1 MHPLFLNLGS
11 GEIFIIVLFIILFF
25 GANKL
30 PEMVRT
36 FGRGMREMKNA
47 TSELQREIQK
57 STSEIQRDM
66 NAEGALDDFK
76 EAAND
81 IQKRIVE
88 GTKIDEDDSKP
99 VVRPEDDPNN
109 PHTPGDSFKRQ
120 G

>member
-1 MHPLFLNLGS
+1 MNYPLFLNLGS
-11 GEIFIIVLFIILFF
+11 GEIFIIVVVIILFF

-36 FGRGMREMKNA
+36 FSRGMNEMKNA

-57 STSEIQRDM
+57 STTEIQRDM

-76 EAAND
+76 EAASD

-88 GTKIDEDDSKP
+88 GTKIDEDITP
-99 VVRPEDDPNN
+99 PRPEDDPNN
-109 PHTPGDSFKRQ
+109 PLNPGNSVKREI
-120 G
+120 